1 MINKTQMKTIYI
13 IAIVANA
20 ISAVICAISKE
31 WLNALN
37 HVVIIALLWGL
48 ILLQESNDH
57 YDEI

>member
-1 MINKTQMKTIYI
+1 MKTIYI

-20 ISAVICAISKE
+20 ISAVTCAISKE

-37 HVVIIALLWGL
+37 HVVIALLLGS
-48 ILLQESNDH
+48 ILPQESNDH

>member
-37 HVVIIALLWGL
+37 HVVIALLLGS
-48 ILLQESNDH
+48 LLPQESNDH

>member
-1 MINKTQMKTIYI
+1 MKTIYI

-20 ISAVICAISKE
+20 ISAVICAIGKE

-37 HVVIIALLWGL
+37 HVVIVLLLGS
-48 ILLQESNDH
+48 ILPQESNDH

>member
-1 MINKTQMKTIYI
+1 MKTIYI